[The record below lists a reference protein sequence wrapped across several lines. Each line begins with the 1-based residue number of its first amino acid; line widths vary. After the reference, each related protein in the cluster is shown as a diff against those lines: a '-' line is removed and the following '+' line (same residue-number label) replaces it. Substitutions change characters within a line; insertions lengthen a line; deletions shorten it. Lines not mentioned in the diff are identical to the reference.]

1 MYSLLKK
8 LASRSLILLTAA
20 AALATAPVQASL
32 HIDTENKDA
41 NHIAVRDIP
50 DSLGR
55 AGMAAGVMEDADKTS
70 VVYALGG
77 ANFPQA
83 QPGAKTPEERGE
95 KIFYSDIYKLK
106 DGQWIKIGNMPEPV
120 AYAAFGES
128 PDGLIVAGGANAS
141 GHLDKVWLIHK
152 NDGTVSNCE
161 VTALPPLPTTVAYAA
176 CVTRN
181 NRLYVIGGQEKP
193 ESATALDTVYML
205 DMTAKPDKRE
215 WKKMPAIPGGGRILS
230 TAAHSG
236 SYLYLIGGCSLAPD
250 AQGKPARTYLDGML
264 AFDETK
270 GEWTDKKLA
279 PVPAVIAA
287 SPSPAPAREN
297 KILHLGGDARGNGNT
312 DAMPQQSSQIYSYDI
327 LENTWEKA
335 GNWPVGI
342 ATAPVVV
349 MGKDIITVSGETAPG
364 IRTPAVVAAGLGY
377 SFELTVVDYIV
388 FTLVAIVL
396 IILIVQ
402 TKTKGFKNIAIVTDP
417 HSKPGRYAWVLVGL
431 LWIVVMLNY
440 FDRQLLSALYEP
452 IVRDIPQTKSQ
463 FGMVTSVFLLIYA
476 LLSPVGGFLADR
488 YSRRLV
494 ILGSLVVWSAV
505 TWLTGHVHDYTTLLI
520 ARGFMGVSEA
530 CYIPAA
536 LALIT
541 DYHKG
546 STRSL
551 AVGIHMSGIY
561 AGMALAGYGGTMAEI
576 EGWRMTFA
584 LFGLV
589 GVAYA
594 FVLIVFLKDPS
605 KNPAQDIMPSEALE
619 ETRPV
624 NVTASSGS
632 ILKSLLSIRS
642 MWMLMGIVA
651 FSGAA
656 NWFLLTWY
664 PTLLQE
670 KYNLSTGEAGPMA
683 TQWSS
688 LAKYIAVIGG
698 AIIADRWYMKNA
710 RARALVPGIAFSI
723 AGPLIV
729 LALVPSIFG
738 WGFQLPLA
746 LIVVF
751 ISTQGLAQGCM
762 DATLMPVLR
771 SHIDERYS
779 ATGYGILNLASA
791 GIGAMTSF
799 FGGWLADR
807 GIPLTTSLALA
818 GVLMFLGGIF
828 FLLLPKPSDP
838 NS

>member
-1 MYSLLKK
+1 MYSLFKK
-8 LASRSLILLTAA
+8 LASRSLLLMGAA
-20 AALATAPVQASL
+20 AALLASPAQASL
-32 HIDTENKDA
+32 HIDTESKDTR
-41 NHIAVRDIP
+41 HIAVRDIP
-50 DSLGR
+50 DPLGR
-55 AGMAAGVMEDADKTS
+55 AGMAAGVLEDVDKMP

-83 QPGAKTPEERGE
+83 KPGAKTPEERGE

-106 DGQWIKIGNMPEPV
+106 DGQWTKIGNMPEPV

-128 PDGLIVAGGANAS
+128 PDGLVIAGGANAS

-152 NDGTVSNCE
+152 NNGSVSNCE
-161 VTALPPLPTTVAYAA
+161 VTALPPLPKTVAYAS

-181 NRLYVIGGQEKP
+181 NRLYVMGGQEKP
-193 ESATALDTVYML
+193 DSTAALDTVYML
-205 DMTAKPDKRE
+205 DMSAKPNERK
-215 WKKMPAIPGGGRILS
+215 WKQMPAIPGGGRMLAA
-230 TAAHSG
+230 AAHSG
-236 SYLYLIGGCSLAPD
+236 SHLYLIGGCSLAPD
-250 AQGKPARTYLDGML
+250 AQGKPARTYLDGMVS
-264 AFDETK
+264 FDDTKET
-270 GEWTDKKLA
+270 WTDKKLA
-279 PVPAVIAA
+279 NVPVVIAA
-287 SPSPAPAREN
+287 SPSPAPAREE
-297 KILHLGGDARGNGNT
+297 KILLLGGDARGNGST
-312 DAMPQQSSQIYSYDI
+312 DPMPQQSSQIYSYNI

-335 GNWPVGI
+335 GNWPVGL
-342 ATAPVVV
+342 ATAPVVLA
-349 MGKDIITVSGETAPG
+349 GTDIMTISGETAPG
-364 IRTPAVVAAGLGY
+364 VRTPAVVAAGLGY
-377 SFELTVVDYIV
+377 SFELTIVDYVV

-396 IILIVQ
+396 IILVVQ
-402 TKTKGFKNIAIVTDP
+402 TKTKGFKNISIVTDP

-431 LWIVVMLNY
+431 LWVVVMLNY
-440 FDRQLLSALYEP
+440 FDRQLLSALHEP
-452 IVRDIPQTKSQ
+452 IVRDIPQTESQ

-505 TWLTGHVHDYTTLLI
+505 TWLTGHVHDYTTLLV

-541 DYHKG
+541 DYHRG

-584 LFGLV
+584 LFGLI

-605 KNPAQDIMPSEALE
+605 KNPARDIMPSEALE

-624 NVTASSGS
+624 NVTASGGG
-632 ILKSLLSIRS
+632 IMKSLLSIRS

-664 PTLLQE
+664 PTLLQDG
-670 KYNLSTGEAGPMA
+670 YHLSTGEAGPTA
-683 TQWSS
+683 TLWSS
-688 LAKYIAVIGG
+688 IAKYVAVIGG
-698 AIIADRWYMKNA
+698 AIIADRWYLKNA
-710 RARALVPGIAFSI
+710 KARSLVPGIAFSI

-729 LALVPSIFG
+729 IALIPSIFG

-746 LIVVF
+746 LMVVF
-751 ISTQGLAQGCM
+751 VSTQGLAQGCM

-779 ATGYGILNLASA
+779 ATGYGVLNLASA
-791 GIGAMTSF
+791 GVGALTSF
-799 FGGWLADR
+799 FGGWLKDQ

-818 GVLMFLGGIF
+818 GVLMFLGGIL
-828 FLLLPKPSDP
+828 FLLLPKPHDK